1 MTFCPTAHIRFG
13 GDQLKEKQ
21 SKFREMLGTTVK
33 CGYLLHYKSIKSD
46 KSNSEPKYI
55 SIFRESCWEKLDR
68 KNCGALFG

>member
-1 MTFCPTAHIRFG
+1 MNDMLTLWAPVGAKRMTFCPTTHIRFG

-55 SIFRESCWEKLDR
+55 SIFRT
-68 KNCGALFG
+68 